1 MDYDPLDADHILL
14 FCRSIRLWDIIIR
27 PTDPAITRHRI
38 HYVFTL
44 ETLQLYGDVLSLSS
58 YHLR

>member
-27 PTDPAITRHRI
+27 PTDPAITRHRM

-44 ETLQLYGDVLSLSS
+44 ETLQLYAMC
-58 YHLR
+58 